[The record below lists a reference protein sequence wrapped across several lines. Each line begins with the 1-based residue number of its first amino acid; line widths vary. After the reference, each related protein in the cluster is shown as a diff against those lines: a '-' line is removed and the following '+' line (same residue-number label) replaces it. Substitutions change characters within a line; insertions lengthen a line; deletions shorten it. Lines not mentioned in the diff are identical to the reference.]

1 MSSEMTPLLRS
12 TSPDGSA
19 AAGQQARRW
28 PWAYLRGL
36 VLIISTTSLAIL
48 LSGCTSSFNITRDL
62 HILSLSYDTAP
73 NQMVSNQA
81 LDAIFRD
88 RISDNSNIKEVRVS
102 YFGLCAISRSD
113 SFICSPRPF
122 DIVKSLKS
130 SGQTDPLNLLWL
142 GNQLRSD
149 AVSSTFVFL
158 GAAILFATFIGALVA
173 SVSSKSEGSASSTI
187 FSIFLNRSLSFT
199 CFAISMF
206 FATSAAFTAALWQ
219 NLVGTTSSFLVK
231 NLAFGAIACHL
242 GPAAVALGW
251 ASFSLA
257 CCAFLT
263 LPLPFGGRNI
273 AAEQL

>member
-19 AAGQQARRW
+19 AAGQQARRG

-36 VLIISTTSLAIL
+36 LLIISSTSLAIL
-48 LSGCTSSFNITRDL
+48 LSACTSSFNITRDL
-62 HILSLSYDTAP
+62 HILSLSYDTT
-73 NQMVSNQA
+73 SNHIASNHA

-88 RISDNSNIKEVRVS
+88 RISDTSNIKEVRVG
-102 YFGLCAISRSD
+102 YFGLCAVSSSD
-113 SFICSPRPF
+113 SFICSPRPL
-122 DIVKSLKS
+122 DIAESLRS

-158 GAAILFATFIGALVA
+158 SAAILFSTCIGALIA
-173 SVSSKSEGSASSTI
+173 STSSKSEGSASSTI

-206 FATSAAFTAALWQ
+206 FATSATFTAALWQ
-219 NLVGTTSSFLVK
+219 NLVGTASSFLVK
-231 NLAFGAIACHL
+231 NLAFGAVVCHL

-251 ASFSLA
+251 TSFSLA

-263 LPLPFGGRNI
+263 LLIPLGGRST